1 MSNLPGL
8 FIDIPRNPILAV
20 GIPVAV
26 GVVNGLAT
34 KKSNYSADSVWY
46 KSLKKPSLNPPSSY
60 YGIVWPVLYAS
71 MGWASHLT
79 VKALDRTPPGL
90 GRDTAKKALA
100 LYWAQLGL
108 NALWSP
114 LFFGAGN
121 VGLALVNIGALTGTV
136 GYWAAT
142 VKDVDDTAGLLAI
155 PYLGWLLYA
164 TYLNGSIWW
173 QNYGSSKF
181 GKLKKDAKDL

>member
-1 MSNLPGL
+1 M
-8 FIDIPRNPILAV
+8 

-26 GVVNGLAT
+26 GVVNGFATQVVQLLGRLGVVQVAQEAQPEPAQQLLRHRLAR
-34 KKSNYSADSVWY
+34 AVRLD
-46 KSLKKPSLNPPSSY
+46 
-60 YGIVWPVLYAS
+60 
-71 MGWASHLT
+71 GWASHLT

-90 GRDTAKKALA
+90 GRDTAKKALS
-100 LYWAQLGL
+100 LYWIQLGL

-142 VKDVDDTAGLLAI
+142 VKDVDETAGLLAI
-155 PYLGWLLYA
+155 PYVGWLAPTPPTSTPASGGRTTA
-164 TYLNGSIWW
+164 TPM
-173 QNYGSSKF
+173 F
-181 GKLKKDAKDL
+181 GKLKKEAKDL

>member
-8 FIDIPRNPILAV
+8 LIDIPRNPILAV

-34 KKSNYSADSVWY
+34 K
-46 KSLKKPSLNPPSSY
+46 SY
-60 YGIVWPVLYAS
+60 YGIVWPLLYAS

-90 GRDTAKKALA
+90 GRNAAKKALS
-100 LYWAQLGL
+100 LYWIQLGL

-114 LFFGAGN
+114 LFFGVGN

-136 GYWAAT
+136 AYWAAT
-142 VKDVDDTAGLLAI
+142 VKDVDETAGLLAI
-155 PYLGWLLYA
+155 PYVGWLAYA
-164 TYLNGSIWW
+164 TYLNASIWW

-181 GKLKKDAKDL
+181 GKLKKEAKDL